1 MACNMT
7 AGYNDRTCTNGKGGI
22 KSVLLFP
29 LGNVTGSNV
38 TATNEVDSLT
48 VSGEV
53 FLYKLKSNLSSYTAP
68 IRVNKGNGT
77 LWYEQTLTMILAS
90 DTKELRSEIH
100 LLGQNEVV
108 ALVEKADGTVVALGF
123 GEGLQIAEASA
134 YGSGVLK
141 SDRLGHDIILG
152 GLENDPV
159 PDVDPAV
166 YASLLAQQSPSI

>member
-29 LGNVTGSNV
+29 LGNVTSSNI
-38 TATNEVDSLT
+38 TGNEVDTLT

-108 ALVEKADGTVVALGF
+108 ALGF